1 MYRWRYQG
9 WALAASEGDMF
20 VMESCHQYPDYIDL
34 DSTWKAARVFS
45 ILTLV
50 FALLVVFLNT
60 LHSCA
65 SDLEKTKTRWLEA
78 PMLLLTTLCQGLSL
92 LLLSSSACKNNQMV
106 NELTNVESPLRDI
119 DFQDTCSISTGSK
132 VFISATVFY
141 FLSACHAYFG
151 FKAEKKERELEIEA
165 GLVEPLIEEPSNA

>member
-1 MYRWRYQG
+1 
-9 WALAASEGDMF
+9 
-20 VMESCHQYPDYIDL
+20 MEACHQYPDYIDL

-45 ILTLV
+45 MLTLV
-50 FALLVVFLNT
+50 FALFVVFLNM
-60 LHSCA
+60 LQSCA
-65 SDLEKTKTRWLEA
+65 SDPAKTKTRWLEA
-78 PMLLLTTLCQGLSL
+78 PMLLLTALFQGLSL
-92 LLLSSSACKNNQMV
+92 LLLSSSACSNNQMV
-106 NELTNVESPLRDI
+106 HELSNVESPMRDI

-165 GLVEPLIEEPSNA
+165 GLVEPLMEEPSNA